1 MEDTKQDMATY
12 KFNDIIVR
20 QNKKSLTLCD
30 FFEITNFNPSQF
42 FDSSFWCALNS
53 LDDDEWF
60 EVTDDVIEKI
70 GFKGESKKCNF
81 RTNLFKCIKKHFVEN
96 IDYMFTLHNVK
107 VTNGSGNH
115 NKNTLKMKRD
125 SFKMLLMKVNTQ
137 HSDQIYKYLI
147 AFENNV
153 KQYAIYQHEC
163 QLYQQ
168 QIQLTNTHEENVRLK
183 ALTDAP
189 TLDSF
194 RKNAL
199 TINKQKRAVYVFTSK
214 RYASLDLYKIGISFS
229 PKKRKMNIN
238 TTHVLKDDE
247 FYQVHSVECYDADV
261 VEKYIHDTLDQ
272 YRYRKEREFFLLPLP
287 LIKTV
292 IDSVASLFNDCYD
305 RINDAIET
313 WNKPSY
319 IAETKP
325 QLLLAPPSLQQQTAP
340 TPANTE
346 SDVPRV
352 QQTTIPMEIVYDS
365 MNMNSLDKLCTICDE
380 HSLNIEVLHF
390 LSIYPEK
397 SMLQDVY
404 LRENNINIYDIKKLA
419 SDLKITKAATVNTKE
434 LLLEKIAV
442 FYNCL

>member
-1 MEDTKQDMATY
+1 M
-12 KFNDIIVR
+12 
-20 QNKKSLTLCD
+20 
-30 FFEITNFNPSQF
+30 
-42 FDSSFWCALNS
+42 
-53 LDDDEWF
+53 
-60 EVTDDVIEKI
+60 
-70 GFKGESKKCNF
+70 
-81 RTNLFKCIKKHFVEN
+81 
-96 IDYMFTLHNVK
+96 
-107 VTNGSGNH
+107 
-115 NKNTLKMKRD
+115 
-125 SFKMLLMKVNTQ
+125 
-137 HSDQIYKYLI
+137 
-147 AFENNV
+147 
-153 KQYAIYQHEC
+153 
-163 QLYQQ
+163 
-168 QIQLTNTHEENVRLK
+168 
-183 ALTDAP
+183 
-189 TLDSF
+189 
-194 RKNAL
+194 
-199 TINKQKRAVYVFTSK
+199 YVFTSK
-214 RYASLDLYKIGISFS
+214 RYASLDLYKIGVSFC
-229 PKKRKMNIN
+229 PKKRKNSIN

-247 FYQVHSVECYDADV
+247 FYQVHIAECYDADV

-292 IDSVASLFNDCYD
+292 IDSVASLFNDCHD
-305 RINDAIET
+305 RINNAIET

-325 QLLLAPPSLQQQTAP
+325 QLLLAPPSLQQQTAS

-352 QQTTIPMEIVYDS
+352 QQPTIPMEIVYDS